1 MQIRRVSAYRA
12 VADAI
17 GADIK
22 AGVYPRGSQ
31 LPTQEEL
38 ATRYGVDQATVSRAL
53 RVLNACGLTIN
64 RRGLRSIVMP
74 IPTLVRDA
82 SARYRRAH
90 REQDGAGGA
99 YDAQIRALGLTPR
112 VELSVHRGRP
122 PARVAQL
129 LRVDPGSESAIVRS
143 RVMWADDVITQL
155 ADSYVSVELFGGTVL
170 EQDEE
175 GVGGMIS
182 RMAELGHAQAYVVEE
197 RTGRPP
203 TAQEAAQ
210 LGISEDQF
218 VFEIEHVGYTAD
230 DRPVEVTVHVMP
242 QSLWKERTRFEID

>member
-22 AGVYPRGSQ
+22 AGTYPRGSE

-38 ATRYGVDQATVSRAL
+38 AARYGVDQATVSRAL

-82 SARYRRAH
+82 SARYRKAH
-90 REQDGAGGA
+90 REQGGAGGA
-99 YDAQIRALGLTPR
+99 YDAQLRAVGLTPR
-112 VELSVHRGRP
+112 VELTVRRGRP
-122 PARVAQL
+122 PARVAEL
-129 LRVDPGSESAIVRS
+129 LGVPADQDSAIVRS

-155 ADSYVSVELFGGTVL
+155 ADSYVSAELFAGTVL
-170 EQDEE
+170 EQEDE
-175 GVGGMIS
+175 GIGGMIS

-203 TAQEAAQ
+203 TAEEAGK

-230 DRPVEVTVHVMP
+230 DRAVEVTVHVMP
-242 QSLWKERTRFEID
+242 QSIWKERTRFEID